1 MPTDD
6 LQVLSERETDIL
18 KLLATGAS
26 NQEIARALVISPNT
40 VKVHLRNIYEKLQVQ
55 SRTEATLVAI
65 RAGLVAV
72 ETPSVP
78 VSQSEQPVPVSVPA
92 PVELPALAAPRPDL
106 APPPPI
112 ARWQRFFLLA
122 MVGLALLALLL
133 PWLQAV
139 ASQPAARQVDLV
151 TDAQAPA
158 VTLPTRQETQRWQ
171 TRAPLPGPRSR
182 LALTAFRSQLYAI
195 GGETPGGVTGSVDVY
210 VPERNEWQ
218 PRSNLPRPL
227 ANVQAAVLKNLI
239 YVPGGTLADGR
250 ITNGVVRYDA
260 IADAWGE
267 GPPLPEPRA
276 GHALVSS
283 GENLYLLGGFDGGGV
298 VDSVLVFDPASGSW
312 HDGPALPAP
321 RAFAGATLL
330 NNRIYLAG
338 GFDGTQAANSLF
350 VLDLDA
356 AEPAWTT
363 AAPMQSARSGLGLGT
378 EGSALYAFGGGW
390 DPALDFHERYDPFT
404 NTWSTIASPFQG
416 TWRHLGV
423 ATLGPMLHLAGGWNG
438 NYSAA
443 HEQYQAG
450 FRTFMP
456 VAPR

>member
-6 LQVLSERETDIL
+6 LQVLSEREIDIL

-72 ETPSVP
+72 EKPSAPVP
-78 VSQSEQPVPVSVPA
+78 QPEQPVAVSAPA
-92 PVELPALAAPRPDL
+92 PIELPPLVAPRPDL

-122 MVGLALLALLL
+122 MIGLALLALLL

-139 ASQPAARQVDLV
+139 AGQPAARQVDLV
-151 TDAQAPA
+151 TDTQAPA
-158 VTLPTRQETQRWQ
+158 VTLPIRQETQRWQ
-171 TRAPLPGPRSR
+171 IRAPLPGPRSR
-182 LALTAFRSQLYAI
+182 LALASFRNQLYAI
-195 GGETPGGVTGSVDVY
+195 GGETPTGVTGSVDTY
-210 VPERNEWQ
+210 LPERNEWQ
-218 PRSNLPRPL
+218 PRSNLPRAL
-227 ANVQAAVLKNLI
+227 ANIQAAVLKNLI

-250 ITNGVVRYDA
+250 ITNSVVRYDA

-276 GHALVSS
+276 GYALVST

-298 VDSVLVFDPASGSW
+298 VDSVLIFDPGSGTW
-312 HDGPALPAP
+312 QDGPALPAP
-321 RAFAGATLL
+321 RAFAGAVVL
-330 NNRIYLAG
+330 NKRIYVAG
-338 GFDGTQAANSLF
+338 GFDGTQPTNSLF
-350 VLDLDA
+350 VLDLGA
-356 AEPAWTT
+356 AEPAWTI
-363 AAPMQSARSGLGLGT
+363 AAPMQSTRSGLGLGT

-390 DPALDFHERYDPFT
+390 NQALDFHERYDPFT

-423 ATLGPMLHLAGGWNG
+423 TTLGPMLHLAGGWNG
-438 NYSAA
+438 DYTAA

>member
-6 LQVLSERETDIL
+6 VQSLSEREIDIL
-18 KLLATGAS
+18 RLLATGAS

-65 RAGLVAV
+65 RAGLVTVDTSTAPA
-72 ETPSVP
+72 TPSEEATAAGG
-78 VSQSEQPVPVSVPA
+78 SIPA
-92 PVELPALAAPRPDL
+92 PPPPLVAPRPDL
-106 APPPPI
+106 VAPPPI

-122 MVGLALLALLL
+122 MVGMALLALLL
-133 PWLQAV
+133 PWLHAL
-139 ASQPAARQVDLV
+139 ASPSATRQVDLV
-151 TDAQAPA
+151 SDAASPA
-158 VTLPTRQETQRWQ
+158 VALPIRQETQRWQ

-182 LALTAFRSQLYAI
+182 LALVGFRDQLYAM
-195 GGETPGGVTGSVDVY
+195 GGETPNGVTGSVDAY

-227 ANVQAAVLKNLI
+227 ANIQGAVLKNLI

-250 ITNGVVRYDA
+250 ITHRVVRYDA

-267 GPPLPEPRA
+267 GPPLPGPRA
-276 GHALVSS
+276 GYALVST
-283 GENLYLLGGFDGGGV
+283 GENLYLIGGFDGTGV
-298 VDSVLVFDPASGSW
+298 VAGVLVFDPASSTW
-312 HDGPALPAP
+312 RSGPPLPAP
-321 RAFAGATLL
+321 RAFAGAALL
-330 NNRIYLAG
+330 DNRIYVAG
-338 GFDGTQAANSLF
+338 GFDGNRPADTLF

-356 AEPAWTT
+356 AAPAWTA
-363 AAPMQSARSGLGLGT
+363 AAPMQTARSGLGLTT
-378 EGSALYAFGGGW
+378 EGSGLYAFGGGW
-390 DPALDFHERYDPFT
+390 NQALDFHERYDPFT
-404 NTWSTIASPFQG
+404 NTWSTIASPSRG
-416 TWRHLGV
+416 PWRHLGV

-438 NYSAA
+438 DYSAA

-456 VAPR
+456 AAPN

>member
-6 LQVLSERETDIL
+6 LQALSEREIDIL

-72 ETPSVP
+72 ETPASP
-78 VSQSEQPVPVSVPA
+78 VVELSAPPSTVA
-92 PVELPALAAPRPDL
+92 PVARPPLAAPRPDR
-106 APPPPI
+106 APPRPI
-112 ARWQRFFLLA
+112 TRGQRVFLLVI
-122 MVGLALLALLL
+122 VGLSLAALLL

-139 ASQPAARQVDLV
+139 ASQPAVHQVDLI

-158 VTLPTRQETQRWQ
+158 RVLPIRQETPRWQ
-171 TRAPLPGPRSR
+171 MQAPLPGPRSR
-182 LALTAFRSQLYAI
+182 LALVSFHNQLYAI
-195 GGETPGGVTGSVDVY
+195 GGETPTGVTGSVDAY
-210 VPERNEWQ
+210 LPERNEWQ

-227 ANVQAAVLKNLI
+227 ANIQAVELKNLI

-250 ITNGVVRYDA
+250 LTNGVVRYDA
-260 IADAWGE
+260 IADAWGQ

-276 GHALVSS
+276 GYALVST
-283 GENLYLLGGFDGGGV
+283 GENLYLLGGFDSHGV
-298 VDSVLVFDPASGSW
+298 VNNVLVFDPRDGSW
-312 HDGPALPAP
+312 RDGPTLPAP
-321 RAFAGATLL
+321 RAFAGAVVL
-330 NNRIYLAG
+330 NGRIYVAG
-338 GFDGTQAANSLF
+338 GFDGTRPSNSLF
-350 VLDLDA
+350 VLDLSA

-363 AAPMQSARSGLGLGT
+363 AAPMQTARSGLGLGT

-390 DPALDFHERYDPFT
+390 DQALDFHERYDPFS
-404 NTWSTIASPFQG
+404 NTWSTVASPFSG

-423 ATLGPMLHLAGGWNG
+423 ASLGPMLHLAGGWNG
-438 NYSAA
+438 DYSAV

-456 VAPR
+456 AAPK

>member
-6 LQVLSERETDIL
+6 LQALSEREIDIL

-40 VKVHLRNIYEKLQVQ
+40 VKVHLRNIYEKLNVQ

-65 RAGLVAV
+65 RAGLVTV
-72 ETPSVP
+72 DTP
-78 VSQSEQPVPVSVPA
+78 PA
-92 PVELPALAAPRPDL
+92 PAPPSEDLPGVTAPVVTAPPLVAPRPDL
-106 APPPPI
+106 VPPPPI
-112 ARWQRFFLLA
+112 ARWQRVFLLA
-122 MVGLALLALLL
+122 MMGLALLALLL
-133 PWLQAV
+133 PWLEAV
-139 ASQPAARQVDLV
+139 AGQPAARQVDLV
-151 TDAQAPA
+151 SDARAPVA
-158 VTLPTRQETQRWQ
+158 NLPVRQETQRWQ
-171 TRAPLPGPRSR
+171 TRASLPGPRSR
-182 LALTAFRSQLYAI
+182 LALVSFRNRLYAI
-195 GGETPGGVTGSVDVY
+195 GGETPTGVTASVDAY

-227 ANVQAAVLKNLI
+227 ANVQAAVLKNLV

-267 GPPLPEPRA
+267 GAPLPTPRA
-276 GHALVSS
+276 GYALVST
-283 GENLYLLGGFDGGGV
+283 GENLYLIGGFDGSGV
-298 VDSVLVFDPASGSW
+298 VNSVLVFDPATGTW
-312 HDGPALPAP
+312 HDGPALPAA
-321 RAFAGATLL
+321 RAFAGAAVL
-330 NNRIYLAG
+330 NNRIYVAG
-338 GFDGTQAANSLF
+338 GFDGTRPTNSLF
-350 VLDLDA
+350 VLDIDA
-356 AEPAWTT
+356 AEPTWTT

-390 DPALDFHERYDPFT
+390 DQALDFHERYDPFS
-404 NTWSTIASPFQG
+404 NTWSTVASPFRG

-423 ATLGPMLHLAGGWNG
+423 AALGPMLHLAGGWNG
-438 NYSAA
+438 DYSAA

-456 VAPR
+456 AAPN